1 MDINFIIYNK
11 YEDIVW
17 TILKK
22 MEIKCENLYDNKNWT
37 GLLRKRVQI
46 ECAVWHL
53 DVGLAYPHECRDHEG
68 LDCSSIKK
76 LHELG

>member
-1 MDINFIIYNK
+1 MI
-11 YEDIVW
+11 
-17 TILKK
+17 TRL
-22 MEIKCENLYDNKNWT
+22 IKERSWIFEKATLGIT

-53 DVGLAYPHECRDHEG
+53 DVGLAYPHECKEYEG